1 MYRHVFYVESFVS
14 LAVSIRWQEFSD
26 VTYSGFFVPVQ
37 QLGKSKS
44 DHTEANSVVQRGC
57 KFLLKPVAFYVS
69 FHTVVKLVPLTEKLR
84 LVAPC
89 EGYLV
94 VLAVVVERTVDEYR
108 PMNKSEIKEIEQSVL
123 RADNFCID
131 KFKVIIS
138 MYCKKRFKKDPDFYV

>member
-1 MYRHVFYVESFVS
+1 M
-14 LAVSIRWQEFSD
+14 
-26 VTYSGFFVPVQ
+26 
-37 QLGKSKS
+37 
-44 DHTEANSVVQRGC
+44 
-57 KFLLKPVAFYVS
+57 KPVAFYVS

-84 LVAPC
+84 LVASC

-138 MYCKKRFKKDPDFYV
+138 DNIRAVQLAPSG